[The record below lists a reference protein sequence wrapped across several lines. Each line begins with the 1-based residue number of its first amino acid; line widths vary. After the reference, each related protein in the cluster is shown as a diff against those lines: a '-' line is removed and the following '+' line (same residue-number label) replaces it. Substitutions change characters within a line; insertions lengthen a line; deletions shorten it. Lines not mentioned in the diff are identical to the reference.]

1 MITLKGLT
9 RAPLQRIF
17 DQAARHLLKQNKKST
32 DEACCCYRGLDNTQ
46 CAVGCFISDEEYK
59 LSMEGLSSDALL
71 DKVNLNISR
80 NREKLLSDLQVLH
93 DNELVEDWESSLKH
107 LAIRYSL
114 KFSKKNLTK

>member
-1 MITLKGLT
+1 MITLKGLK

-32 DEACCCYRGLDNTQ
+32 DGASCCYRGLNNTQ

-59 LSMEGLSSDALL
+59 LSMEGLPSDTLL
-71 DKVNLNISR
+71 NRDNINISFDRR
-80 NREKLLSDLQVLH
+80 NLLSDLQTLH
-93 DNELVEDWESSLKH
+93 DNEYVEDWESSLKH
-107 LAIRYSL
+107 LAISFSL